1 MLKNSLLWEI
11 SDPDCNNIS
20 YVFGTMHVKDK
31 VAFER
36 VDSAINYMYRCDSYF
51 GEMDLKASQD
61 EVKYSDYLLP
71 DGRSLKYYLKD
82 RHYIK
87 MCKIVKKAYGVNLN
101 ELQFFK
107 PFIIL
112 TKISE
117 SILEEDNSKPL
128 DYFLW
133 QKAESL
139 NMEMHGLE
147 TVSEQ
152 VETMYKL
159 DLNEQVRML
168 RKSLKNIN
176 QIKTSTLQ
184 LAQYYQEQNITQ
196 LFKSTKKSLGKFRKI
211 LLYDRNKIMAERIAE
226 NASQK
231 SFYTIGAAHL
241 AGKKGVLK
249 LVKDHGLKVKAII
262 L

>member
-1 MLKNSLLWEI
+1 MLENSLLWEI
-11 SDPDCNNIS
+11 SDPNSNNIS
-20 YVFGTMHVKDK
+20 YIFGTMHVKDM

-51 GEMDLKASQD
+51 GEMDLKASQN
-61 EVKYSDYLLP
+61 EVKYIDYLLP
-71 DGRSLKYYLKD
+71 DNKSLKYYLKD
-82 RHYIK
+82 RHYEK
-87 MCKIVKKAYGVNLN
+87 MFKIVKKAYGVNLD

-117 SILEEDNSKPL
+117 SILDEDNSMPL

-133 QKAESL
+133 QKAEGL
-139 NMEMHGLE
+139 NMKMYGLE
-147 TVSEQ
+147 TVAEQ
-152 VETMYKL
+152 VKTMYKL
-159 DLNEQVRML
+159 DLDEQVRML

-176 QIKTSTLQ
+176 QLKTSTLQ
-184 LAQYYQEQNITQ
+184 LAQYYQEQDINQ

-211 LLYDRNKIMAERIAE
+211 LLYNRNKIMAERISV
-226 NASQK
+226 NATQK

-249 LVKDHGLKVKAII
+249 LIKDQGLKVKAII